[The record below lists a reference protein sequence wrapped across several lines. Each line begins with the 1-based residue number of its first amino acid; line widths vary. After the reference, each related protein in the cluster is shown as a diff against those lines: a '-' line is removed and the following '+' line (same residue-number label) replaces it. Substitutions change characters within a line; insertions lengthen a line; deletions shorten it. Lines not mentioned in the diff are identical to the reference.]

1 MSGQFEQRRLARPS
15 YQLAVLDS
23 FAGTAE
29 TVREARRA
37 WRELG
42 SARRLHDELTR
53 DSAAAQARLDELRAL
68 VADTDG
74 PRPRSARTS
83 CAPSASGS
91 GT

>member
-29 TVREARRA
+29 TAREARRA

-42 SARRLHDELTR
+42 LGAARST
-53 DSAAAQARLDELRAL
+53 
-68 VADTDG
+68 
-74 PRPRSARTS
+74 TS
-83 CAPSASGS
+83 
-91 GT
+91 